1 MMTYRV
7 ITYFA
12 DLEDNNHVYHTG
24 DAFPREGKDVKPS
37 RLVEL
42 SGSDDK
48 RGIPLI
54 EGYTDDEA
62 EAEPKE
68 EVKAEPKKR
77 GRKKGT
83 DNGNG
88 DN

>member
-1 MMTYRV
+1 MKYRV

-12 DLEDNNHVYHTG
+12 DLEDNNYVYHTG
-24 DAFPREGKDVKPS
+24 DAFPRDGKDVKPS

-42 SGSDDK
+42 SGSDNK

-62 EAEPKE
+62 GQSL
-68 EVKAEPKKR
+68 KK
-77 GRKKGT
+77 K
-83 DNGNG
+83 
-88 DN
+88 